1 MGEDSKAFIN
11 EMQIDVSQKR
21 VTKLIEAKKTIKEVI
36 HYDPSE
42 KSKYK
47 TIVNMIDEVIVDEL
61 KVQENHINKT
71 TNKVEVIINPKLK
84 EHMKLALNSNSLEYD
99 NRLSSDEAVNNLA
112 KTFVQMKNILDRV
125 AIEDCWYSKEFFEEV
140 ENALITMAV
149 IKAFGIS
156 KKSER
161 YLGAIRKVVIEL
173 RTAESKG

>member
-1 MGEDSKAFIN
+1 MGEDSKTFIN

-61 KVQENHINKT
+61 KVQENHINKP
-71 TNKVEVIINPKLK
+71 TNKVEVITNPNLK

-99 NRLSSDEAVNNLA
+99 NRLSSDEAVNHLA
-112 KTFVQMKNILDRV
+112 DTFIQMKNIMDRV

>member
-1 MGEDSKAFIN
+1 MGKDSKAFIN

-61 KVQENHINKT
+61 KVQANSIKQP
-71 TNKVEVIINPKLK
+71 TNKVEIIINPKLR
-84 EHMKLALNSNSLEYD
+84 EHMKLALDSNSLEHD
-99 NRLSSDEAVNNLA
+99 NRLTIDEAVNNLA
-112 KTFVQMKNILDRV
+112 KTFVQMKNIMDRV

-161 YLGAIRKVVIEL
+161 YLGVVKNVVREQEGI
-173 RTAESKG
+173 

>member
-1 MGEDSKAFIN
+1 MEEASKAFIN

-99 NRLSSDEAVNNLA
+99 NRLSSDEAVNHLA
-112 KTFVQMKNILDRV
+112 DTFIQMKNIMDRV

>member
-1 MGEDSKAFIN
+1 MEEDSKAFIN

-21 VTKLIEAKKTIKEVI
+21 VTKLIEAKTIIKEVI

-71 TNKVEVIINPKLK
+71 TNKVEVITNPKLK
-84 EHMKLALNSNSLEYD
+84 EHMKVVLNSNSLEYD

-112 KTFVQMKNILDRV
+112 KTFIQMKSIMDRV